1 MISIR
6 KTVTELDRL
15 EELNRAAVACFSQA
29 IHSVEKHAVEMD
41 PSQLAQFCS
50 DLHRLSEMAGNA
62 GAPQELSA
70 VQSSFDGQ
78 VHAYSDKMREK
89 ILRLRSDFAAA
100 MAALDAF
107 SNSVT
112 SNTSDLDH
120 DLQRQLERLKKSA
133 HASQDLTEIRTEVDA
148 TVEKVAA
155 SVQRMHAANQM
166 SMAQMKDEI
175 RLLHE
180 EVKAARAARQT
191 QDCPQPP
198 RATQALAAQ
207 NKRSSVLLAVVR
219 NLDGL
224 RTLYPPNVIESS
236 LYSFQE
242 RFKSLLPGSV
252 VIERRA
258 KEQFAAVLDLEPS
271 AVIAMSGEMAQ
282 KLSPPFVEED
292 RGSRYTLRL
301 DSGVGV
307 LEFHPGTSPS
317 KFESKLDQLAR
328 ALSGQ

>member
-15 EELNRAAVACFSQA
+15 EELNRTAVACCSQA
-29 IHSVEKHAVEMD
+29 IQSVEKHAVEMD

-50 DLHRLSEMAGNA
+50 DLHRLSEMAGSA

-112 SNTSDLDH
+112 SNTSDLDQ

-148 TVEKVAA
+148 TVEKVVA

-166 SMAQMKDEI
+166 AMAQMKDEI

-180 EVKAARAARQT
+180 EVKAARAVRPAPDQ
-191 QDCPQPP
+191 PQPL

-207 NKRSSVLLAVVR
+207 NKRFSVLLAVVQ

-224 RTLYPPNVIESS
+224 RTLYPPNVIESA

-242 RFKSLLPGSV
+242 RFKSFLPGSAA
-252 VIERRA
+252 IERRG
-258 KEQFAAVLDLEPS
+258 KDQFAAVLDLEPS
-271 AVIAMSGEMAQ
+271 AVIAISGEIAQ

-307 LEFHPGTSPS
+307 LEFHPGTPPS

-328 ALSGQ
+328 ALSGR